1 MILKEFD
8 ENYNYNYPELHRQRV
23 IDCLEKKQSVINDE
37 FLNDY
42 LFMSN
47 KTDLNPLKKDTDTQT
62 EKSDTK
68 LKDNLKTEIIF
79 NDAQTEMSPKIS
91 NTVPVVSLLGETQ
104 IIKSGET
111 PTQTPRGKK
120 KNQKLQTD
128 IKSLSEMPTQTS
140 ISTGEIPTQ
149 TNKFKKGTNNQST
162 SIDQPEDI
170 WFELNRGN
178 MEISNN
184 QETENLS
191 NQTQIDSPKKDYLPL
206 PLPLP
211 LPYISLSDYLKE
223 KEKGSSSAAPSLE
236 DYIKKEDIKPSDKSF
251 KFSDSTSKKGITKKG
266 ITKKELIAS
275 IKKIEN
281 DSKKKN
287 IKERRVSKEENLDQ
301 NILNLPSFK
310 ELTSDFIFNSK
321 DLEKPRKKGESRKKG
336 DNLNKEQRLILQRL
350 KKEQKDILAREEE
363 RRKNRIKLEKERE
376 NIIKLEKEIRENRIK
391 LENRIKFD
399 KERRALRANQVN
411 RRRLSRGEINDGEN
425 ERPIRKF
432 EKKKR

>member
-211 LPYISLSDYLKE
+211 LPLTL
-223 KEKGSSSAAPSLE
+223 
-236 DYIKKEDIKPSDKSF
+236 DIKPSDKSF

-266 ITKKELIAS
+266 ITKKELINS

-321 DLEKPRKKGESRKKG
+321 DLEKPRKKG
-336 DNLNKEQRLILQRL
+336 DNLNKEQRLELKNF
-350 KKEQKDILAREEE
+350 KKEQKDLLAREEE
-363 RRKNRIKLEKERE
+363 RRQNRIKLEKER
-376 NIIKLEKEIRENRIK
+376 IKLEKERIK

-399 KERRALRANQVN
+399 KERRALRANQIN

>member
-211 LPYISLSDYLKE
+211 LPLTL
-223 KEKGSSSAAPSLE
+223 
-236 DYIKKEDIKPSDKSF
+236 DIKPSDKSF
-251 KFSDSTSKKGITKKG
+251 KPSDSTSKKGITKKG

-376 NIIKLEKEIRENRIK
+376 NRIKLEKEIR
-391 LENRIKFD
+391 ENRIKFD
-399 KERRALRANQVN
+399 KERRALRANQDN
-411 RRRLSRGEINDGEN
+411 RRRLSRPDEIDERNRDKKN

-432 EKKKR
+432 EKK